1 MNNKTE
7 FNLFK
12 RKLIPYLMDNPYSSR
27 SQIEKALEQKTK
39 SVNAWLLDLVKAKE
53 IARHKDE
60 SYQGYRYLYSLPSE
74 KSAIAVETE
83 VIPDGVTDS
92 FIWELVLK
100 NVSPFAA
107 SVLKESRLIQRV
119 NRRFVVELKKNQPLP
134 DDYKVHVL
142 KVVAAVCGGNAEDY
156 QVAYVFPAINFQT
169 QEINREPVEP
179 VFQSIPDEI
188 KSEFSIDSTGKATIS
203 IRGAA
208 RLLGIAE
215 SSLREGARNND
226 SKLAQSLTGKGFE
239 GARFA
244 SDGIPDTAFSIIA
257 LYYAYKAGR
266 HCTAQAEA
274 ICEVFEGIGVR
285 TWIQEQLKWTPTLP
299 TPIVQTQSVS
309 VDNKIDALLAVSQNL
324 IAAIV
329 DTRQIAQSAQS
340 GVIEIKN
347 YLDRKEEERKQAE
360 KTLGSILEPTVEA
373 PQKTPRMQL
382 RLLIDKYCFVT
393 GKNHK
398 TVWSELHREIEVRC
412 EVSLHNTLQK
422 LIQSGKKD
430 ANKLDAIEHLGL
442 MEKAL
447 AITVEVLE
455 VA

>member
-134 DDYKVHVL
+134 DDYKAHVL
-142 KVVAAVCGGNAEDY
+142 KVVASVCGGNAEDY
-156 QVAYVFPAINFQT
+156 QIVYVFPAINFQT
-169 QEINREPVEP
+169 QEIEREPVTT
-179 VFQSIPDEI
+179 FQNIPDEI

-208 RLLGIAE
+208 RLLGIHK
-215 SSLREGARNND
+215 SNLDGGNFPQ
-226 SKLAQSLTGKGFE
+226 KLTQTLTVKGFQV
-239 GARFA
+239 ATFA
-244 SDGIPDTAFSIIA
+244 SDGIPDSAFALIA
-257 LYYAYKAGR
+257 EYYALDAGKW
-266 HCTAQAEA
+266 TNAQAKA
-274 ICEVFEGIGVR
+274 VYRAFAAIGVR

-299 TPIVQTQSVS
+299 TPIVQTQSVT